1 MKFSNVFRTVAV
13 VAAVAF
19 AAGASAQDVTPIDD
33 ASFTNGTS
41 DVVVSWLGDPG
52 LPNAAYRVYSKS
64 SLTDTNEGWE
74 AASGFVTPITSW
86 TLDATVEVPSGNN
99 VTFFR
104 VERIDREGPAIEY
117 ISPAKDAVSVP
128 VDAEISVRIT
138 DESGVVEDNSMAIYV
153 GDVRHAYGDNDVTWD
168 GSVLTYTGGN
178 LGNPGDTVDV
188 WATAKDIK
196 GNVGSSEQSLLV
208 LESAVA
214 PVTSSEP
221 QVVPFLVIGA
231 GEESV
236 DELVD
241 KVSDSPGTAARSVAA
256 SKATGSDTLE
266 IIETTESTLVFAY
279 TGNAWT
285 LLAEEQ
291 LWASENADNIF
302 YRKIVSIG
310 EPDETTSTI
319 TVDTAEATLADFFVG
334 GSFSSDDSEWAEYD
348 VVGFVEGEEAGP
360 QSRRRLVRPR
370 IGGSTA
376 KNFATNGVIKSD
388 WLNNKIPANVP
399 LQFEGNLGEWDVGA
413 GFSVAADFGIL
424 KRKFNS
430 CELGVNGNVHV
441 YLHPKLVATTNAQYS
456 NTWTKTI
463 ANVKK
468 TFAGAIGPV
477 PIWVDVGVEVPV
489 VLSVQAQAT
498 NASVKAEID
507 ISRALDFRWRL
518 TDDQWKQIG
527 SGNTGWV
534 IARTNFTYEVVGS
547 AGVRASIKPEL
558 TIKVYSLVGAYGWV
572 EPYLEANASGYVRGQ
587 NLQAPEFYY
596 LMTAYAGLN
605 AEIGLASTI
614 WSDSWGTPPHKSFSP
629 LRKELLRIEGTNTPP
644 SFASKPFDY
653 EAQDGETVMLSALAK
668 GTPPLRYTWYHNG
681 VDTGR
686 RENYIT
692 MTAAESTT
700 GRYTVE
706 VRNGYG
712 TNSASAVLTLATNT
726 PEVGLVGTWRFLYQW
741 EGDGAYSYAAR
752 IYADGSMHDT
762 SPNDYWWDW
771 HLNGKTVRF
780 ETREKWNGAPAVYR
794 GARWNDKFMSGT
806 MTSPSGLTGTWS
818 MEWVSGDPEEPV
830 AGLRSVRAA
839 RADGEAEEGHLPLF
853 DPAGVPLDNGAE
865 AISSDREGSSDNQRR
880 FIRVRRNFRRMGGRT
895 SVAAVVEGEEGEESG
910 GDAVDGGTVG
920 ELVLAHGDVFVAGNE
935 SGDDFDGVAGA
946 DAESDVGGAGGVA
959 VGDEDDVAVEN
970 ADDGGSGD

>member
-1 MKFSNVFRTVAV
+1 MKFSNVFRTVTVA
-13 VAAVAF
+13 AAVAL
-19 AAGASAQDVTPIDD
+19 AAQAFAQDPTPIDSATPTAD
-33 ASFTNGTS
+33 GSGVTLN
-41 DVVVSWLGDPG
+41 WLGDPG
-52 LPNAAYRVYSKS
+52 APNAAYLVYSTP
-64 SLTDTNEGWE
+64 SLVDTNAPWMQ
-74 AASGFVTPITSW
+74 ASGFVTPITNW
-86 TLDATVEVPSGNN
+86 QLEATLALTNDVMFYRVEKVDREVP
-99 VTFFR
+99 TF
-104 VERIDREGPAIEY
+104 EY
-117 ISPAKDAVSVP
+117 VWPAKDAVSVP
-128 VDAEISVRIT
+128 VTNDLISVRIA
-138 DESGVVEDNSMAIYV
+138 DESGVVADNSLAIYV
-153 GDVRHAYGDNDVTWD
+153 GDVRHAYGDTNVTWED
-168 GSVLTYTGGN
+168 GILSYHTGGHM
-178 LGNPGDTVDV
+178 GEPGETLDV
-188 WATAKDIK
+188 WATAKDTK

-208 LESAVA
+208 LAKDVETVS
-214 PVTSSEP
+214 SSEP

-236 DELVD
+236 TELVD
-241 KVSDSPGTAARSVAA
+241 KVSDSPGTAARSIAA
-256 SKATGSDTLE
+256 SRAAGSDTLE
-266 IIETTESTLVFAY
+266 IIDTTENTLVFAY
-279 TGNAWT
+279 TGNACE
-285 LLAEEQ
+285 LLAEGQ
-291 LWASENADNIF
+291 LWASENANNIF
-302 YRKIVSIG
+302 YRKITAIG
-310 EPDETTSTI
+310 DPDGETI
-319 TVDTAEATLADFFVG
+319 TVETTEATLADFFVG

-388 WLNNKIPANVP
+388 WLNSKIPANVP
-399 LQFEGNLGEWDVGA
+399 LQFVGNLGEWDVGA

-441 YLHPKLVATTNAQYS
+441 YLHPELAATTNAAYS

-468 TFAGAIGPV
+468 TFAGTIGPV

-489 VLSVQAQAT
+489 VLTVQAQAT
-498 NASVKAEID
+498 NANVKATID

-558 TIKVYSLVGAYGWV
+558 TVKVYSLIGAYGWV
-572 EPYLEANASGYVRGQ
+572 EPYLEANAAGYVRGQ
-587 NLQAPEFYY
+587 YLQAPDFYY

-614 WSDSWGTPPHKSFSP
+614 WCDDWGTPPHKTFSP
-629 LRKELLRIEGTNTPP
+629 LRKELLRIEGTNSPP
-644 SFASKPFDY
+644 TFVAKPFDY
-653 EAQDGETVMLSALAK
+653 EAKDGETVMLSALAK

-686 RENYIT
+686 RDNYIT
-692 MTAAESTT
+692 MTAAEATA

-726 PEVGLVGTWRFLYQW
+726 PVVGVVGTWRFLYQW
-741 EGDGAYSYAAR
+741 EGEKACSYAAR
-752 IYADGSMHDT
+752 IYTDGSMHDT
-762 SPNDYWWDW
+762 SPNDFWWDW
-771 HLNGKTVRF
+771 HLNGKTIRF
-780 ETREKWNGAPAVYR
+780 ETREKWNGASAVYR

-818 MEWVSGDPEEPV
+818 MEWVSSDPEHSV
-830 AGLRSVRAA
+830 DNLRALRSKAA
-839 RADGEAEEGHLPLF
+839 ADNAGAAKL
-853 DPAGVPLDNGAE
+853 DPAGFPLG
-865 AISSDREGSSDNQRR
+865 
-880 FIRVRRNFRRMGGRT
+880 
-895 SVAAVVEGEEGEESG
+895 
-910 GDAVDGGTVG
+910 
-920 ELVLAHGDVFVAGNE
+920 VLAE
-935 SGDDFDGVAGA
+935 P
-946 DAESDVGGAGGVA
+946 
-959 VGDEDDVAVEN
+959 
-970 ADDGGSGD
+970 

>member
-1 MKFSNVFRTVAV
+1 MKFSNMFRTVT
-13 VAAVAF
+13 VAAALTFAAQAF
-19 AAGASAQDVTPIDD
+19 AEEATPIDSAQITQD
-33 ASFTNGTS
+33 GNGVTLT
-41 DVVVSWLGDPG
+41 WLGDPG
-52 LPNAAYRVYSKS
+52 LPNAAYRVYAKPSM
-64 SLTDTNEGWE
+64 TDPDADWE
-74 AASGFVTPITSW
+74 PSSGFVTPITSW
-86 TLDATVEVPSGNN
+86 TLEETVDMSTNN
-99 VTFFR
+99 VMFFR
-104 VERIDREGPAIEY
+104 VNRVDREGPAIEY
-117 ISPAKDAVSVP
+117 VSPAKDAVSVATN
-128 VDAEISVRIT
+128 AEISVRIT

-153 GDVRHAYGDNDVTWD
+153 GDARHAFGDDDVTWD

-178 LGNPGDTVDV
+178 LGKPGDTVDV
-188 WATAKDIK
+188 WATAKDTC

-208 LESAVA
+208 LASDIAKI
-214 PVTSSEP
+214 TSDEP
-221 QVVPFLVIGA
+221 QVVPFLVIGE

-236 DELVD
+236 TELVD
-241 KVSDSPGTAARSVAA
+241 KVSDTPGTAAKSLAA
-256 SKATGSDTLE
+256 SRATGTDTLE
-266 IIETTESTLVFAY
+266 IVGTTSNTLVFAY
-279 TGNAWT
+279 TGNAYE
-285 LLAEEQ
+285 LLAEGQ
-291 LWASENADNIF
+291 LWASEVATNIF
-302 YRKIVSIG
+302 YRRISAIG
-310 EPDETTSTI
+310 TPADGTV
-319 TVDTAEATLADFFVG
+319 TVDTTEATLADFFVG
-334 GSFSSDDSEWAEYD
+334 GSFNSDDSEWDEYD

-360 QSRRRLVRPR
+360 QSRRRLVHPR

-399 LQFEGNLGEWDVGA
+399 LEFVGDLGEWDVGA

-441 YLHPKLVATTNAQYS
+441 YLHPELAATTNAQYS
-456 NTWTKTI
+456 NTWSKTI

-477 PIWVDVGVEVPV
+477 PIWVDIGVEVPV
-489 VLSVQAQAT
+489 ELTVQAQAT
-498 NASVKAEID
+498 NASVKATID

-558 TIKVYSLVGAYGWV
+558 TVKVYSLIGAYGWV

-653 EAQDGETVMLSALAK
+653 EAKAGETVMLSALAK

-692 MTAAESTT
+692 MTAADTT
-700 GRYTVE
+700 AGTYTVK
-706 VRNGYG
+706 VKNGYG
-712 TNSASAVLTLATNT
+712 EITASADLTLATNT
-726 PEVGLVGTWRFLYQW
+726 PVVGLVGTWQFLYQW
-741 EGDGAYSYAAR
+741 EGYSSYAYTAR

-762 SPNDYWWDW
+762 SPNDFWWEW
-771 HLNGKTVRF
+771 HVNGKTVRF
-780 ETREKWNGAPAVYR
+780 ETREKWNGASAVYR
-794 GARWNDKFMSGT
+794 GARWSDKFMSGT
-806 MTSPSGLTGTWS
+806 MTSPEGLTGTWS
-818 MEWVSGDPEEPV
+818 MNWISSDPDATPP
-830 AGLRSVRAA
+830 ATRSLKPSAA
-839 RADGEAEEGHLPLF
+839 PYI
-853 DPAGVPLDNGAE
+853 DPAGRILAPLTTE
-865 AISSDREGSSDNQRR
+865 
-880 FIRVRRNFRRMGGRT
+880 
-895 SVAAVVEGEEGEESG
+895 
-910 GDAVDGGTVG
+910 
-920 ELVLAHGDVFVAGNE
+920 
-935 SGDDFDGVAGA
+935 
-946 DAESDVGGAGGVA
+946 
-959 VGDEDDVAVEN
+959 
-970 ADDGGSGD
+970 